1 MRFLHEKY
9 ENIWWKTSML
19 AALILFMN
27 HLFLKSDVLSILVFV
42 LYAVLMSF
50 VRIMNRRYKEKRE
63 SE

>member
-1 MRFLHEKY
+1 
-9 ENIWWKTSML
+9 ML

-50 VRIMNRRYKEKRE
+50 VGIMNRRYKEKRE

>member
-1 MRFLHEKY
+1 
-9 ENIWWKTSML
+9 ML

-50 VRIMNRRYKEKRE
+50 VRIMNRRYKEKKQ

>member
-9 ENIWWKTSML
+9 ENIWWNLSML